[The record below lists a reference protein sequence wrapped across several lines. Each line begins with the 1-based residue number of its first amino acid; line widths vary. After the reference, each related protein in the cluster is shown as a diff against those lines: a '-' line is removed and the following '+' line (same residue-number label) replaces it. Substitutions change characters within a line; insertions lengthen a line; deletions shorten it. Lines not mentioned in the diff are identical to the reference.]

1 MGRTSDAKER
11 LMTAAHDLIWEES
24 YGAVTIDD
32 ICKRADVKKGSFYY
46 FFSSKSEL
54 AVAALERL
62 WIQDSKPRMDVIF
75 SPSSNPLT
83 RITAYLESMYQ
94 FQAEIKQKHGK
105 VLGCPVIS
113 VGSETCTCDEENAVG
128 EKIRELFSR
137 KRRYYESAIR
147 DAVAEGLIEPCD
159 PAEKATSLSGLIE
172 GILMQARIL
181 NDPEVIRS
189 LPELALRILG
199 AKSLTVSHN

>member
-1 MGRTSDAKER
+1 
-11 LMTAAHDLIWEES
+11 MTAAHDLIWEES

>member
-1 MGRTSDAKER
+1 MDAA
-11 LMTAAHDLIWEES
+11 LNLIWEES
-24 YGAVTIDD
+24 YGSVTIDD

-62 WIQDSKPRMDVIF
+62 WIEESKPQMDATF
-75 SPSSNPLT
+75 SPSINPLK
-83 RITAYLESMYQ
+83 RITDYMDYIYE
-94 FQAEIKQKHGK
+94 FQAKIKKNHGK

-113 VGSETCTCDEENAVG
+113 VGSETCTCQEENAVG
-128 EKIRELFSR
+128 AKIRELFSR

-147 DAVAEGLIEPCD
+147 DAAAEGLIEACD
-159 PAEKATSLSGLIE
+159 PVEKATSLSGLIE
-172 GILMQARIL
+172 GILMQARIM

-189 LPELALRILG
+189 LPELSLRILG
-199 AKSLTVSHN
+199 AKSLAVPASN